1 MKNMKE
7 DLQEKKEKEKEIIN
21 SLGFM
26 AQCGLESTN
35 HIMEVGLFNACLF

>member
-1 MKNMKE
+1 MKNMKEE

-26 AQCGLESTN
+26 AQCGLEFHQPHYGS
-35 HIMEVGLFNACLF
+35 GAF